1 VTAPLPGRSFTGFK
15 ALYEGFADDP
25 LPSRS
30 ASGRFHDARTGRGTA
45 YLAATATTAWLE
57 VTHRWQAQA
66 AAFRLATVRLRVGTL
81 EDLTKRAARKRY
93 GVDRAVLIGDE
104 YQPCQRLA
112 QRLRANGF
120 EAAWT
125 YSRAGQPEGRVLVVF
140 LDRLNAPSRIE
151 RVELGPIPIDLAPGG
166 ATD

>member
-1 VTAPLPGRSFTGFK
+1 MWPGRPFTGFK

-30 ASGRFHDARTGRGTA
+30 ASGRFHDARTGRGTT
-45 YLAATATTAWLE
+45 YLAATAATAWRE

-66 AAFRLATVRLRVGTL
+66 AAFRLATVRLRVSKL
-81 EDLTKRAARKRY
+81 EDLTKRAAQQRY
-93 GVDRAVLIGDE
+93 GVNRAMLVGDE
-104 YQPCQRLA
+104 YLPCQHLA

-125 YSRAGQPEGRVLVVF
+125 YSRADQPEGRVLVVF
-140 LDRLNAPSRIE
+140 LDRLKAPSRIE
-151 RVELGPIPIDLAPGG
+151 RVELGPIPIELAPGG
-166 ATD
+166 STD